1 MFVTNTSTG
10 LERFWH
16 PVAQSA
22 EVTSSPH
29 QVWLLGEPWAVV
41 RRPDGT
47 VMAARDRCP
56 HRFAPLSA
64 GSLGGAC
71 GDEWQCGYHGWRFS
85 EDGHCTAI
93 PALGP
98 DATLP
103 PRARIGTPFAVVERA
118 GIVWLAP
125 AATFAELPETHELG
139 GPHMRIGAL
148 VPASVGVGAGPM
160 IDNFC
165 DIAHFPFLHAA
176 TFGGDEPAVVD
187 GLEVVEDKWGATC
200 MGEHDF
206 ANREDPGV
214 ERGER
219 QLIQRRLMTYRYFA
233 PFTATLR
240 LEHLST
246 GLVTVLLFAVQPE
259 TDERC
264 RLYTVLAR
272 GGRQDLVP
280 DDVGMAD
287 ALAFEQAVLDEDLAL
302 QTRLPRSLPTDP
314 TVELHTR
321 ADRFALAVRRILA
334 RCLEV
339 AP

>member
-1 MFVTNTSTG
+1 MVVTNMSSG

-16 PVAQSA
+16 PVAMSS
-22 EVTSSPH
+22 EVTDSPH
-29 QVWLLGEPWAVV
+29 QVWLRGEPWALV
-41 RRPDGT
+41 RRPDGA

-64 GSLGGAC
+64 GSLGGAA

-85 EDGHCTAI
+85 HAGACTAI

-103 PRARIGTPFAVVERA
+103 PRAKIDTPFGVTERA

-125 AATFAELPETHELG
+125 VATCADLLDLEELH
-139 GPHMRIGAL
+139 GPHLRSGAL
-148 VPASVGVGAGPM
+148 VPVSVEVGAGPM

-176 TFGGDEPAVVD
+176 TFGADEPAVVD
-187 GLEVVEDKWGATC
+187 ELHVTEDEWAAMC

-219 QLIQRRLMTYRYFA
+219 PLIQRRRMTYRYVA

-240 LEHLST
+240 LEHLAT

-259 TDERC
+259 TADRC

-272 GGRQDLVP
+272 GGRPDLLP
-280 DDVGMAD
+280 DDTQMAE
-287 ALAFEQAVLDEDLAL
+287 ALAFEQAVLDEDLQL
-302 QTRLPRSLPTDP
+302 QTLLPRSLPTDP
-314 TVELHTR
+314 TVEIHTR

-334 RCLEV
+334 RCIDETG
-339 AP
+339 

>member
-16 PVAQSA
+16 PVAQSV
-22 EVTSSPH
+22 EVTGSPH

-64 GSLGGAC
+64 GTLAGPCA
-71 GDEWQCGYHGWRFS
+71 DEWQCGYHGWRFS

-103 PRARIGTPFAVVERA
+103 PRARIGTAFGVTERA

-125 AATFAELPETHELG
+125 VAALAELVTLDELDG
-139 GPHMRIGAL
+139 LHVRVGWL
-148 VPASVGVGAGPM
+148 TPATAHVGAGPM

-165 DIAHFPFLHAA
+165 DIGHFPFLHAA
-176 TFGGDEPAVVD
+176 TFGGDEPAVVE
-187 GLEVVEDKWGATC
+187 GLEVCEDDWGATC
-200 MGEHDF
+200 VGEHDF

-219 QLIQRRLMTYRYFA
+219 PLIQSRLMTFRYYA

-259 TDERC
+259 TDDRC

-272 GGRQDLVP
+272 GGREDIVP
-280 DDVGMAD
+280 DDTGMAD

-314 TVELHTR
+314 TIELHTR
-321 ADRFALAVRRILA
+321 ADRYALAVRRILA

-339 AP
+339 AS